1 MPGCGLRNP
10 RSNSP
15 KDLASPP
22 RSSLGTPSSACW
34 PQVPSRQLL
43 GPAHPQTI
51 FHWLPPICHRTIFSW
66 GLGRNEGESEVEPGP
81 WGRGYEGMEG
91 GVTSLIGQLCSRTG
105 CKSPWTP
112 PPVAPIPV
120 LTCNWLSFQGGG
132 THRGLVPLKGWE
144 RLRAHLSLGWSLQ
157 TAGAA
162 VPRTILLSSVMACVS
177 AGTPPQ
183 GSGWRG
189 GRQLG
194 GCGQSGS

>member
-1 MPGCGLRNP
+1 MHPPRGLPWVPLAQPAGP
-10 RSNSP
+10 RSLPANSWAQLILKLFSIGFP
-15 KDLASPP
+15 QSATAQFF
-22 RSSLGTPSSACW
+22 RGGWGGMRANQRWSLD
-34 PQVPSRQLL
+34 
-43 GPAHPQTI
+43 
-51 FHWLPPICHRTIFSW
+51 
-66 GLGRNEGESEVEPGP
+66 PGGVATKA
-81 WGRGYEGMEG
+81 WRG

-132 THRGLVPLKGWE
+132 TRRGLVPLKGWE